1 MSPGTTVRPRR
12 SMTSVAGG
20 TAAGCAGLATD
31 KKRPLRMVTVLATVF
46 RASRVW
52 MRPLTSIKSG
62 AGPSAEGAIRG
73 DCPASLE
80 TAKPA
85 PAAVPR
91 NLRRENEG
99 IVGMLGTSDRK
110 LARRGA
116 AERPDTSTLGRA
128 HHFAS

>member
-12 SMTSVAGG
+12 SITSGAGG
-20 TAAGCAGLATD
+20 TGAGGGGASDCAGLATD
-31 KKRPLRMVTVLATVF
+31 KKRPLGMVTVLAMVF

-62 AGPSAEGAIRG
+62 AGPSAEVAIRG
-73 DCPASLE
+73 ACPESL
-80 TAKPA
+80 APPQPA

-110 LARRGA
+110 L
-116 AERPDTSTLGRA
+116 
-128 HHFAS
+128 